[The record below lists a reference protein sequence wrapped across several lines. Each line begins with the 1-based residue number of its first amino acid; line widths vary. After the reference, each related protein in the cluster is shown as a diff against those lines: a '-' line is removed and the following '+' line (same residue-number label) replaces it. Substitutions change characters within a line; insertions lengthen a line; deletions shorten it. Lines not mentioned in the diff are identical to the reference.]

1 MQVTMEWQHALFN
14 EGRHM
19 LLLTWLT
26 WIKGMFHLLTADGVT
41 NTHLCWTHYIII
53 LLVNLQHIGLHTI
66 LVNIFFLICELVK
79 LILIK
84 HYLLALVLHC
94 TFKEKITLLM
104 VTWHGHTSS
113 AFMLCDEYS
122 HSIVN
127 RWTLS
132 TVKIKGQSKRWLFRN
147 N

>member
-1 MQVTMEWQHALFN
+1 MLNALHYNLIGQF
-14 EGRHM
+14 
-19 LLLTWLT
+19 
-26 WIKGMFHLLTADGVT
+26 TAHRS
-41 NTHLCWTHYIII
+41 THD
-53 LLVNLQHIGLHTI
+53 IGKY
-66 LVNIFFLICELVK
+66 FFLICELVK

-127 RWTLS
+127 RLTLS
-132 TVKIKGQSKRWLFRN
+132 TVKIKGQSKR
-147 N
+147 